1 MTGTPLEAIDG
12 GRAPDGWERLWATDR
27 WPLRE
32 LPHSDLHSNMRAGSI
47 LFAGIPQPWFKEAAK
62 RWARARLLAGGSPS
76 TMAHYVQH
84 VRAFSVWLDDRA
96 PAVSSPSGITRT
108 VLEDWMLTI
117 RASGLAAGTQACR
130 VTSVRLF
137 LEEQWQDGLAGLPRT
152 AVIHVGEVP
161 HNRSR
166 RLPRGIEAPVFD
178 QFIDPANLAL
188 LPNEMHRTVILLLAF
203 TGLRV
208 SSVVTLPRDALTVGS
223 DNHPY
228 LRYVNVKLQREAV
241 IPIGPALVEQ
251 LHHQEE
257 SLTAIYGPG
266 GTDYLLPSPPEK
278 KGSSRGGGH
287 HIAPLTAR
295 LIVKSYVRKAEIR
308 DSHGRLAVWVHPHRF
323 RHHLGSSMVN
333 EGVPLSVI
341 QRVLDHGSIEMTAL
355 YAHLD
360 DATVKREM
368 DSFHDRVNV
377 RGERIALPTDGPLGK
392 AAWMKDR
399 IARAKQAL
407 PNGYCGLPLV
417 QSCPHPNACLSCENF
432 LTDSSFRHIHQ
443 KQLTHAQTLRERAK
457 QNENVRLVELLDGDE
472 RSLRRIL
479 DGLDAL
485 DATSTPGGIDVIEL
499 ASRRATKRRGDR
511 S

>member
-12 GRAPDGWERLWATDR
+12 GRAPDGWERLWASDR

-32 LPHSDLHSNMRAGSI
+32 LPHSDLHGSARAGSI
-47 LFAGIPQPWFKEAAK
+47 LFSGIPQPWFKEAAK
-62 RWARARLLAGGSPS
+62 RWARARLLAGASPTTMHNYVHHAS
-76 TMAHYVQH
+76 TFGA
-84 VRAFSVWLDDRA
+84 WLADRA
-96 PAVSSPSGITRT
+96 PAVSSPAGITRA
-108 VLEDWMLTI
+108 VLEDWMLAV
-117 RASGLAAGTQACR
+117 RSSGLAAASKANR
-130 VTSVRLF
+130 VTAVRLF
-137 LEEQWQDGLAGLPRT
+137 LEEQWDDGLAGLPRT

-166 RLPRGIEAPVFD
+166 RLPRGIEAPVFE
-178 QFIDPANLAL
+178 QFIDPVNLAL
-188 LPNEMHRTVILLLAF
+188 LPNELHRTVILLLAF

-208 SSVVTLPRDALTVGS
+208 CSVITLPRDALVIGS

-228 LRYVNVKLQREAV
+228 LRYVNVKLRREAV

-251 LHHQEE
+251 LHRQEE
-257 SLTAIYGPG
+257 SLSAIYGAE
-266 GTDYLLPSPPEK
+266 GTSFLLPSPPAK
-278 KGSSRGGGH
+278 KGSSRGGGF
-287 HIAPLTAR
+287 HIAPLTVR

-308 DSHGRLAVWVHPHRF
+308 DSHGRLAVWMHPHRF

-368 DSFHDRVNV
+368 DNFHDRVNI
-377 RGERIALPTDGPLGK
+377 RGERIALPVDGPLGE

-432 LTDSSFRHIHQ
+432 LTDSTFRHIHQ
-443 KQLTHAQTLRERAK
+443 QQLTQTQTLRERAK
-457 QNENVRLVELLDGDE
+457 QNENMRLVELLEGDE

-485 DATSTPGGIDVIEL
+485 DAHLPSAGIDVIEL
-499 ASRRATKRRGDR
+499 ASRRATKPRGER